1 MLRLTRSN
9 QRWWNKPLVSCG
21 GSKPLPAEL
30 VILRSLLQPQEEGA
44 WMNSRNRTS
53 GVIDLDWTRGGKT
66 RTVRRQLP
74 EFVSRALDEIYRDA
88 QLARGCPDL
97 VIWNPNTSTVRLV
110 EIKCPH
116 WD

>member
-1 MLRLTRSN
+1 
-9 QRWWNKPLVSCG
+9 
-21 GSKPLPAEL
+21 
-30 VILRSLLQPQEEGA
+30 
-44 WMNSRNRTS
+44 
-53 GVIDLDWTRGGKT
+53 VIDLDWTREGKT

-116 WD
+116 WDRPSREQKEFMLTAEKKGIVTQVVEWEFLHTGATEFLGSSSNYPDRSN